1 MVLCQIRLHFCLSL
15 INNIAK
21 KTISMFSPNI
31 RLKTL
36 YIYFDLKKPDPNK
49 KKYPRVS
56 FYYQKVKWFLIT
68 GCFNDRKKGFHFSL
82 FQFDTLHKLCDV
94 PHHSFNNKKYLTIL
108 NHFFYTVSAPPQLF
122 QSEPTAKRHC
132 STARYQGPQVVGWFT
147 KRSQHIGLTAGTSH
161 LKNRMAINR
170 WF

>member
-1 MVLCQIRLHFCLSL
+1 
-15 INNIAK
+15 
-21 KTISMFSPNI
+21 
-31 RLKTL
+31 
-36 YIYFDLKKPDPNK
+36 
-49 KKYPRVS
+49 
-56 FYYQKVKWFLIT
+56 VKWFLIT

-170 WF
+170 CFKVSLVSIHATRGIPNLLLPCYTCRWRAAPLAIASSSRLEKQMLN